1 MHDTPPSQLSPPQ
14 RLNTTF
20 SSPNN
25 PIPRCCELFRH
36 VPASVSCL
44 ASPLAERRAP
54 FFSQSVPRQ
63 TDLDSC
69 SGQPAP
75 IRASGLS
82 DASLY
87 PSQKLVLKYF
97 LPLSMACANHSR
109 VSSIHYGHPPPL
121 PPRASEIRTLGPHN
135 RAPTTPGN
143 QQPSS
148 KPLPSTASHLHAYI
162 QHEHEQ
168 PACTPPHT
176 ILHTR
181 LETAPTLLLL
191 LLLLFA
197 QMQTSFVAAGP

>member
-148 KPLPSTASHLHAYI
+148 KPFQLPSR
-162 QHEHEQ
+162 
-168 PACTPPHT
+168 PPPPN
-176 ILHTR
+176 
-181 LETAPTLLLL
+181 AP
-191 LLLLFA
+191 
-197 QMQTSFVAAGP
+197 S